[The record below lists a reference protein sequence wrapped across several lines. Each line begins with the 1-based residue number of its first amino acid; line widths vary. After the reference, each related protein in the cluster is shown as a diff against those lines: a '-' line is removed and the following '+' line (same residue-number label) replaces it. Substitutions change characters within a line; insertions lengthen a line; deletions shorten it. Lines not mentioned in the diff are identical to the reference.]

1 MTAWFTP
8 APKFPTELERSQDRV
23 LVCSV
28 RIRKVV
34 FRHFRQDRLLEKKS
48 LACARMRGHL
58 AAKSSETVSAR
69 VVSVGGIQRID
80 IVSVLQAGIV
90 LS

>member
-1 MTAWFTP
+1 MASAISVCFLIQFLLVLDLSFWK
-8 APKFPTELERSQDRV
+8 AEKVWEEERD
-23 LVCSV
+23 
-28 RIRKVV
+28 
-34 FRHFRQDRLLEKKS
+34 
-48 LACARMRGHL
+48 CARMRGHL

-80 IVSVLQAGIV
+80 IVSVLQARIV